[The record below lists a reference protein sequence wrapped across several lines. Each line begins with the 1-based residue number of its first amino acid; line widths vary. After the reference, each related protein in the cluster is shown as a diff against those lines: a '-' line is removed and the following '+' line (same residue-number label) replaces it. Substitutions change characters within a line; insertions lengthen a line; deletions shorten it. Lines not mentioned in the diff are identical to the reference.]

1 MSLDIEK
8 HSSLCNTYLDSMFS
22 TKGLRMKEF
31 SINKMFIVGDKTME
45 NHGNRLYFQKKN
57 KLYMIDYKCVSFLH
71 DLQPIFIFIF
81 IFLVTLKKN

>member
-1 MSLDIEK
+1 
-8 HSSLCNTYLDSMFS
+8 
-22 TKGLRMKEF
+22 
-31 SINKMFIVGDKTME
+31 MFIVGDKTME

>member
-31 SINKMFIVGDKTME
+31 SINKMFMVDDKTME
-45 NHGNRLYFQKKN
+45 NHGNQLYFQKN
-57 KLYMIDYKCVSFLH
+57 KLYMITSVCVF
-71 DLQPIFIFIF
+71 P
-81 IFLVTLKKN
+81 T